1 MKINALDEYGL
12 RAMIRIAKADQTL
25 GLSIPQL
32 SELEGLSS
40 AYVAK
45 ITRSLREGGLIV
57 SCRGHKGG
65 YSLSRPAEQITISQ
79 ILKVLGGQLYDKSFC
94 DGHSGELNF
103 CTNSIDCSVRSLWR
117 ILQKVVDQ
125 VLDDITL
132 EEMLQNENHT
142 DNKLNNIASKVLLLQ
157 NNFIEKTKTN

>member
-12 RAMIRIAKADQTL
+12 RLMIRIAKADQTL

-65 YSLSRPAEQITISQ
+65 YSLAKPAIKITIGQ

-117 ILQKVVDQ
+117 ILQNVLDH

-132 EEMLQNENHT
+132 EEMLQNENQT
-142 DNKLNNIASKVLLLQ
+142 ENKLNSIANKVVLLQ
-157 NNFIEKTKTN
+157 NNMNQKTKTN